1 MNNIKL
7 IIEYDGTDYAGW
19 QQQKKDKTV
28 QEVLY
33 KAIVKVVNEEIVL
46 HGAGRTDAGTHA
58 TGQVANF
65 ETRSNIPAHN
75 LIQAINYY
83 LPKDIVVKSAKK
95 MPREFHSRYS
105 AKSKIYRYTILNN
118 NIRNVIGRDYCYYYS
133 TDLDIE
139 KMQKASK
146 VLIGRHDFSTFKSK
160 SGATCRA
167 SSGRVSSVRTIKKL
181 EIRKKGKYLLFT
193 IEADG
198 FLYKMVRSIVGTLL
212 EVGRGK
218 MTINEFRKTVRSGIR
233 ARAGNTVPA
242 NGLCLLR
249 VKY

>member
-1 MNNIKL
+1 VNNIKL
-7 IIEYDGTDYAGW
+7 VIEYDGTNYAGW
-19 QQQKKDKTV
+19 QQQKNGKTIH
-28 QEVLY
+28 QTLN
-33 KAIVKVVNEEIVL
+33 KAIVKVVNEEIKL

-58 TGQVANF
+58 IGQVANF
-65 ETRSNIPAHN
+65 KTQSNIPFFN
-75 LIQAINYY
+75 LVQAINYY

-95 MPREFHSRYS
+95 VPEKFHSRYS
-105 AKSKIYRYTILNN
+105 AKSKVYRYTILNSKT
-118 NIRNVIGRDYCYYYS
+118 RSAIGRNYCHYYA

-146 VLIGRHDFSTFKSK
+146 ALIGKHDFSTFKSK
-160 SGATCRA
+160 SE
-167 SSGRVSSVRTIKKL
+167 VISSVRTIKKL
-181 EIRKKGKYLLFT
+181 EIKKKGEYLFFT

-198 FLYKMVRSIVGTLL
+198 FLYKMVRAIVGTLL

-218 MTINEFRKTVRSGIR
+218 MTIGKFRETVKSGIR
-233 ARAGNTVPA
+233 SKAGNTVPA

>member
-7 IIEYDGTDYAGW
+7 IIEYDGTNYDGW
-19 QQQKKDKTV
+19 QKQKSGKTIH
-28 QEVLY
+28 QTLN
-33 KAIVKVVNEEIVL
+33 KAIVKVVNEEIKL

-58 TGQVANF
+58 IGQVANF
-65 ETRSNIPAHN
+65 KTQSNIPFFN
-75 LIQAINYY
+75 LAQAINYY

-95 MPREFHSRYS
+95 VPKKFHSRYS
-105 AKSKIYRYTILNN
+105 AKSKVYRYTILNN
-118 NIRNVIGRDYCYYYS
+118 KTRSAIGRNYCHYYA

-146 VLIGRHDFSTFKSK
+146 ALIGKHDFSAFKSK
-160 SGATCRA
+160 SEV
-167 SSGRVSSVRTIKKL
+167 VSSVRTIKKM
-181 EIRKKGKYLLFT
+181 EIKKKGEYLFFT

-198 FLYKMVRSIVGTLL
+198 FLYKMVRAIVGTLL

-218 MTINEFRKTVRSGIR
+218 MTIGKFRETVKSGIR
-233 ARAGNTVPA
+233 SKAGNTVPA

>member
-7 IIEYDGTDYAGW
+7 VIEYDGTNYAGW
-19 QQQKKDKTV
+19 QQQKNGKTIH
-28 QEVLY
+28 QTLNN
-33 KAIVKVVNEEIVL
+33 AIVKVVNEEITL
-46 HGAGRTDAGTHA
+46 LGAGRTDAGTHA
-58 TGQVANF
+58 NNQVANF
-65 ETRSNIPAHN
+65 KTQSIIPLFN
-75 LIQAINYY
+75 LVQAINYY

-95 MPREFHSRYS
+95 VPEKFHSRYS
-105 AKSKIYRYTILNN
+105 AKSKIYRYTILNSKT
-118 NIRNVIGRDYCYYYS
+118 RSAIGRNYCHYYA

-146 VLIGRHDFSTFKSK
+146 ALIGKHDFSTFKSK
-160 SGATCRA
+160 SE
-167 SSGRVSSVRTIKKL
+167 VISSVRTIKKL
-181 EIRKKGKYLLFT
+181 DIRRKGEYLFFT

-198 FLYKMVRSIVGTLL
+198 FLYKMVRAIVGTLL

-218 MTINEFRKTVRSGIR
+218 MTIKKFRETVKSGIR
-233 ARAGNTVPA
+233 SKAGNTVPA

>member
-7 IIEYDGTDYAGW
+7 VIEYDGTNYAGW
-19 QQQKKDKTV
+19 QQQKNGKTIHHT
-28 QEVLY
+28 LN
-33 KAIVKVVNEEIVL
+33 KAIVKVVNEEIKL

-58 TGQVANF
+58 IGQVANF
-65 ETRSNIPAHN
+65 KTQSNIPFFN
-75 LIQAINYY
+75 LVQAVNYY

-95 MPREFHSRYS
+95 VPEKFHSRYS
-105 AKSKIYRYTILNN
+105 AKSKVYRYTILNSKT
-118 NIRNVIGRDYCYYYS
+118 RNAIGRNYCHYYA

-146 VLIGRHDFSTFKSK
+146 ALIGKHDFSTFKSK
-160 SGATCRA
+160 SE
-167 SSGRVSSVRTIKKL
+167 VISSVRTIKKL
-181 EIRKKGKYLLFT
+181 EIKKKGEYLFFT

-198 FLYKMVRSIVGTLL
+198 FLYKMVRAIVGTLL

-218 MTINEFRKTVRSGIR
+218 MTIKKFRETVKSGIR
-233 ARAGNTVPA
+233 SKAGNTVPA

>member
-7 IIEYDGTDYAGW
+7 VIEYDGTNYAGW
-19 QQQKKDKTV
+19 QQQENGKTIH
-28 QEVLY
+28 QTLN
-33 KAIVKVVNEEIVL
+33 KAIEKVVNEEITL

-58 TGQVANF
+58 ISQVANF
-65 ETRSNIPAHN
+65 KTQSYIPLFN
-75 LIQAINYY
+75 LVQAINYY
-83 LPKDIVVKSAKK
+83 LPKDIVVKSARKVPEK
-95 MPREFHSRYS
+95 FHSRYS
-105 AKSKIYRYTILNN
+105 AKSKVYRYTILNSKT
-118 NIRNVIGRDYCYYYS
+118 RSAIGRNYCHYYA

-146 VLIGRHDFSTFKSK
+146 ALIGKHDFSTFKSK
-160 SGATCRA
+160 SEII
-167 SSGRVSSVRTIKKL
+167 SSVRTIKKL
-181 EIRKKGKYLLFT
+181 EIKKKGEYLFFT

-198 FLYKMVRSIVGTLL
+198 FLYKMVRAIVGTLL

-218 MTINEFRKTVRSGIR
+218 MTIGKFRETVKSGIR
-233 ARAGNTVPA
+233 SKAGNTVPA

>member
-1 MNNIKL
+1 VNNIKL
-7 IIEYDGTDYAGW
+7 VIEYDGTNYAGW
-19 QQQKKDKTV
+19 QQQKNGKTIH
-28 QEVLY
+28 QTLN
-33 KAIVKVVNEEIVL
+33 KAIVKVVNEKITL

-58 TGQVANF
+58 IGQVANF
-65 ETRSNIPAHN
+65 KTQSSIPLFN
-75 LIQAINYY
+75 LAQAINYY

-95 MPREFHSRYS
+95 VPEKFHSRYS
-105 AKSKIYRYTILNN
+105 AKSKVYRYTILNSKT
-118 NIRNVIGRDYCYYYS
+118 RSAIGRNYCHYYA

-146 VLIGRHDFSTFKSK
+146 ALIGKHDFSTFKSK
-160 SGATCRA
+160 SE
-167 SSGRVSSVRTIKKL
+167 VISSVRTIKKL
-181 EIRKKGKYLLFT
+181 EIKRKGEYLFFT

-198 FLYKMVRSIVGTLL
+198 FLYKMVRAIVGTLL

-218 MTINEFRKTVRSGIR
+218 MTIGKFRETVKSGIR
-233 ARAGNTVPA
+233 SKAGNTVPA

>member
-7 IIEYDGTDYAGW
+7 VIEYDGTNYAGW
-19 QQQKKDKTV
+19 QQQKNGKTIH
-28 QEVLY
+28 QTLD
-33 KAIVKVVNEEIVL
+33 KAIVKVVNEEIKL

-58 TGQVANF
+58 IGQVANF
-65 ETRSNIPAHN
+65 KTQANIPLFN
-75 LIQAINYY
+75 LVQAINYY

-95 MPREFHSRYS
+95 VPEKFHSRYS
-105 AKSKIYRYTILNN
+105 AKSKVYRYTILNN
-118 NIRNVIGRDYCYYYS
+118 KTRNAIGRNYCHYYG

-146 VLIGRHDFSTFKSK
+146 ALIGKHDFSTFKSK
-160 SGATCRA
+160 SE
-167 SSGRVSSVRTIKKL
+167 VISSVRTIKKL
-181 EIRKKGKYLLFT
+181 EIKKKGEYLFFT

-198 FLYKMVRSIVGTLL
+198 FLYKMVRAIVGTLL

-218 MTINEFRKTVRSGIR
+218 MTLGKFRETVKSGIR
-233 ARAGNTVPA
+233 AKAGNTVPA